1 MKFTHLNSD
10 GAAYMVD
17 VTEKQPTVR
26 TATAEGEVACSPEV
40 MTALRDGTVPKG
52 DVLAVARIA
61 GISAA
66 KKVPEL
72 LPLAHTIGVHGCA
85 VELTVRTADRTGV
98 EMEALT
104 AVNVS
109 ALAIIDMVKGVDRS
123 AYIRR
128 CGIVA
133 KSGGRSGDWSRT
145 LPEA

>member
-1 MKFTHLNSD
+1 MEFTHLNSD

-66 KKVPEL
+66 IAVHVAALML
-72 LPLAHTIGVHGCA
+72 LLAP
-85 VELTVRTADRTGV
+85 
-98 EMEALT
+98 
-104 AVNVS
+104 VS
-109 ALAIIDMVKGVDRS
+109 
-123 AYIRR
+123 
-128 CGIVA
+128 
-133 KSGGRSGDWSRT
+133 
-145 LPEA
+145 PP